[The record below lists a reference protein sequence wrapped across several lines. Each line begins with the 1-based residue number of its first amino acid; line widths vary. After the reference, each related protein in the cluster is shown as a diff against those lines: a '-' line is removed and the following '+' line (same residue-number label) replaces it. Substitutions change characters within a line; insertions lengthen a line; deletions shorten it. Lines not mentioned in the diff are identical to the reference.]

1 MRVQGNHEVH
11 EGHETLS
18 IRVLRGLRGSC
29 VLAIA
34 IGILWQSPA
43 PAQTWTPPRTPDG
56 QYDLQGL
63 WDFSTI
69 TPLERP
75 SALGDRQVLT
85 EEEARAFEEAENRR
99 LNRDLIDP
107 AKGGVN
113 YPPGGVVPYNEFW
126 YERGSAVV
134 ETRRTSLIVDP
145 PDGRL
150 PPFTPEAQQRVDAEA
165 ARARE
170 DQLGRTRADSW
181 EDRPLQERCI
191 IGLNEG
197 PPMTPGAYNNH
208 VQIFQTAGYVVLLTE
223 MVHSARVV
231 PLDGRARLAPDLRQW
246 RGDARGRWEGRTL
259 VIETRNF
266 RGQTN
271 VRGSSANLQLVERL
285 TRVDA
290 DTLLYEFTVTD
301 PTMWTRPWTAAVPM
315 RRAPGPMYEYACH
328 EDNYGLRGVLSGARA
343 QEKE

>member
-1 MRVQGNHEVH
+1 MRP
-11 EGHETLS
+11 
-18 IRVLRGLRGSC
+18 RGLVFTGA
-29 VLAIA
+29 LAIA
-34 IGILWQSPA
+34 VGVFWQLPA

-56 QYDLQGL
+56 QYDLQGI

-85 EEEARAFEEAENRR
+85 EEEARAFEETENRR

-150 PPFTPEAQQRVDAEA
+150 PPFTPEAQRRVDAEA

-170 DQLGRTRADSW
+170 DQLGRTHADSW

-208 VQIFQTAGYVVLLTE
+208 VQIFQTAGDVVLLTE

-231 PLDGRARLAPDLRQW
+231 PVNGRPHLPADLRQW

-271 VRGSSANLQLVERL
+271 VRGSSANMHLVERL

-301 PTMWTRPWTAAVPM
+301 PTTWTRPWTAAVPM

-328 EDNYGLRGVLSGARA
+328 EDNYGLRGVLAGARA
-343 QEKE
+343 QEQQ

>member
-1 MRVQGNHEVH
+1 MRPRWLAFTGM
-11 EGHETLS
+11 
-18 IRVLRGLRGSC
+18 
-29 VLAIA
+29 LAIV
-34 IGILWQSPA
+34 IGVVSQFPV
-43 PAQTWTPPRTPDG
+43 PAQTPVSPRTSNAGRTWTPPRTPDG
-56 QYDLQGL
+56 QFDLQGI

-75 SALGDRQVLT
+75 TALGDKDVFT
-85 EEEARAFEEAENRR
+85 NEEAAAFEQAENQR

-107 AKGGVN
+107 KKGGVN

-126 YERGSAVV
+126 YERGNTVI

-150 PPFTPEAQQRVDAEA
+150 PPFTPDGQKRVDAQAEA
-165 ARARE
+165 SRE
-170 DQLGRTRADSW
+170 DQLGRARADSW

-191 IGLNEG
+191 VGLNEG

-208 VQIFQTAGYVVLLTE
+208 VQILQARGYVVLLTE
-223 MVHSARVV
+223 MIHSARIV
-231 PLDGRARLAPDLRQW
+231 PLDGRSHLPGELRQW
-246 RGDARGRWEGRTL
+246 RGSSRGRWEGRTL
-259 VIETRNF
+259 VVETANF

-271 VRGSSANLQLVERL
+271 VRGSSANMHLIERL

-301 PTMWTRPWTAAVPM
+301 PTTWTRPWTAAIPM
-315 RRAPGPMYEYACH
+315 RRAEGPMYEYACH
-328 EDNYGLRGVLSGARA
+328 EDNYGMRGMLRGAGAP
-343 QEKE
+343 EN

>member
-1 MRVQGNHEVH
+1 MRSRGLAA
-11 EGHETLS
+11 T
-18 IRVLRGLRGSC
+18 RVLVFLAGLVWASTT
-29 VLAIA
+29 
-34 IGILWQSPA
+34 S
-43 PAQTWTPPRTPDG
+43 AQTWTPPRTSDG

-75 SALGDRQVLT
+75 AALADKPVLT
-85 EEEARAFEEAENRR
+85 EAEARAFEEAENRR
-99 LNRDLIDP
+99 QNRDLIDP
-107 AKGGVN
+107 ATGGVQ

-126 YERGSAVV
+126 YERGSNVV

-150 PPFTPEAQQRVDAEA
+150 PAFTPEAQRRIDAQDTA
-165 ARARE
+165 ARE
-170 DQLGRTRADSW
+170 TQLGRVTADSW

-191 IGLNEG
+191 VGLNEG

-208 VQIFQTAGYVVLLTE
+208 VQILQTAGYVVLLTE
-223 MVHSARVV
+223 MIHSARVV
-231 PLDGRARLAPDLRQW
+231 PLDGRPHLPGNLPQW
-246 RGDARGRWEGRTL
+246 RGSSRARWEGRTL

-271 VRGSSANLQLVERL
+271 VRGSSAHMHLVERL

-301 PTMWTRPWTAAVPM
+301 PTTWTRPWTAAVPM
-315 RRAPGPMYEYACH
+315 RKALGPMYEYACH

-343 QEKE
+343 QEN

>member
-1 MRVQGNHEVH
+1 MRA
-11 EGHETLS
+11 
-18 IRVLRGLRGSC
+18 RGLVVTA
-29 VLAIA
+29 VLAIV
-34 IGILWQSPA
+34 IGVVSPSPA

-56 QYDLQGL
+56 QFDLQGI

-75 SALGDRQVLT
+75 AVLADKQFLT
-85 EEEARAFEEAENRR
+85 DQEAKAFEESENRR

-107 AKGGVN
+107 KKGGAQ

-126 YERGSAVV
+126 YERGNTVI

-150 PPFTPEAQQRVDAEA
+150 PPFTPEAQQRVDAQA
-165 ARARE
+165 AASRE
-170 DQLGRTRADSW
+170 DQLGNVRADSW

-191 IGLNEG
+191 VGLNEG

-223 MVHSARVV
+223 MVHSARIV
-231 PLDGRARLAPDLRQW
+231 PLNGRPHLPAGLRQW
-246 RGDARGRWEGRTL
+246 RGDSRGRWEGRTL
-259 VIETRNF
+259 VIETKNF
-266 RGQTN
+266 RGPTN
-271 VRGSSANLQLVERL
+271 VRGSSANMHLVERL

-301 PTMWTRPWTAAVPM
+301 PTTWTRPWTAAIPM
-315 RRAPGPMYEYACH
+315 RQAPGPMYEYACH

-343 QEKE
+343 QEKD

>member
-1 MRVQGNHEVH
+1 MRAQGLALAVVLEVAM
-11 EGHETLS
+11 S
-18 IRVLRGLRGSC
+18 AGL
-29 VLAIA
+29 AA
-34 IGILWQSPA
+34 
-43 PAQTWTPPRTPDG
+43 AQTWTPPRTADG

-75 SALGDRQVLT
+75 AALADKPVLT
-85 EEEARAFEEAENRR
+85 ETEARAFEQAENTRQ
-99 LNRDLIDP
+99 NRDLIDP
-107 AKGGVN
+107 AKGGVQ

-126 YERGSAVV
+126 YERGSTVV

-150 PPFTPEAQQRVDAEA
+150 PPFTPEAQQRIDAEDAA
-165 ARARE
+165 ARE
-170 DQLGRTRADSW
+170 TQLGRVEADSW
-181 EDRPLQERCI
+181 DDRPLQERCI
-191 IGLNEG
+191 VGLNEG

-208 VQIFQTAGYVVLLTE
+208 VQIFQTAGFVVLMTE
-223 MVHSARVV
+223 MIHSARVV
-231 PLDGRARLAPDLRQW
+231 PVDGRAHLPAALRQW
-246 RGDARGRWEGRTL
+246 RGSSRGRWEGRTL

-271 VRGSSANLQLVERL
+271 VRGSSTNMHLVERL

-290 DTLLYEFTVTD
+290 DTPLYEFTVTD
-301 PTMWTRPWTAAVPM
+301 PTTWTKSWTAAIPM
-315 RRAPGPMYEYACH
+315 RKAAGPMYEYACH

-343 QEKE
+343 QEN

>member
-1 MRVQGNHEVH
+1 MRFRRLVVTG
-11 EGHETLS
+11 
-18 IRVLRGLRGSC
+18 
-29 VLAIA
+29 VLAIVV
-34 IGILWQSPA
+34 GVVSQSAA
-43 PAQTWTPPRTPDG
+43 PAQTWTPPRTSDG

-75 SALGDRQVLT
+75 SALGDKQVLT
-85 EEEARAFEEAENRR
+85 AEEARAFEESENRR

-107 AKGGVN
+107 EKGGVN

-126 YERGSAVV
+126 YERGRAVI

-150 PPFTPEAQQRVDAEA
+150 PPFTPEAQKRIDAEE
-165 ARARE
+165 ARARQ
-170 DQLGRTRADSW
+170 DQLGNTRADSY
-181 EDRPLQERCI
+181 EDRPLQERCLV
-191 IGLNEG
+191 GLNEG
-197 PPMTPGAYNNH
+197 PPMIPGAYNNH
-208 VQIFQTAGYVVLLTE
+208 VQILQTAGYVVLLTE

-231 PLDGRARLAPDLRQW
+231 PLNGRPHLPSDLRQW
-246 RGDARGRWEGRTL
+246 RGDSRGRWDGRAL

-271 VRGSSANLQLVERL
+271 VRGSSANMHLVERL

-290 DTLLYEFTVTD
+290 DTILYEFTVTD
-301 PTMWTRPWTAAVPM
+301 PTTWTKPWTAAIPM

-328 EDNYGLRGVLSGARA
+328 EDNYGLRGVLLGARA